1 MKRDATHEL
10 QSFLKI
16 SDSTYTQFAS
26 IREKLH
32 AGVRE
37 SQSKVLGDV
46 LSDLSCEII
55 EQVFSVLLKDEQDN
69 STMTQ
74 KQRYE
79 SEKVLQQILDTFR
92 KYMPWSVSFFG
103 NERLLPLVDYMTSL
117 MKEREQDVYIT
128 YPITPQLVQQAQ
140 TLTEQIREGNM
151 QSVEKAFQTLIQIV
165 DLGVTS
171 LVREPKKR
179 LKFNL
184 VVDKTLNGVINM
196 TTHLGYKRLEKLG
209 TQVDQTTATHY
220 INHFLAFMHQAA

>member
-1 MKRDATHEL
+1 MSYKV
-10 QSFLKI
+10 FLKI

-79 SEKVLQQILDTFR
+79 SEKVLQKILDTFR

>member
-1 MKRDATHEL
+1 MSYKV
-10 QSFLKI
+10 FLKI

-69 STMTQ
+69 STMTE

-117 MKEREQDVYIT
+117 MKEREQEVYIT

-209 TQVDQTTATHY
+209 MQVYQTTATHY

>member
-1 MKRDATHEL
+1 MSYKV
-10 QSFLKI
+10 FLKI

-220 INHFLAFMHQAA
+220 INHFLAFMHQAT

>member
-1 MKRDATHEL
+1 MSYKV
-10 QSFLKI
+10 FLKI

-117 MKEREQDVYIT
+117 MKEREQEVYIT

>member
-1 MKRDATHEL
+1 MSYKV
-10 QSFLKI
+10 FLKI

-117 MKEREQDVYIT
+117 MKEREQEVYIT
-128 YPITPQLVQQAQ
+128 YPVTPQLVQQAQ

>member
-1 MKRDATHEL
+1 MSYKV
-10 QSFLKI
+10 FLKI

-79 SEKVLQQILDTFR
+79 SEKVLQQILNTFR

>member
-1 MKRDATHEL
+1 MSYKV
-10 QSFLKI
+10 FLKI
-16 SDSTYTQFAS
+16 SDSTYTQFAA

-32 AGVRE
+32 TGVKE
-37 SQSKVLGDV
+37 SQSKVLGNV

-55 EQVFSVLLKDEQDN
+55 EQVFSVLLQAEQGN
-69 STMTQ
+69 SAMTE

-128 YPITPQLVQQAQ
+128 YPITSQLVQQAQ
-140 TLTEQIREGNM
+140 TLTEQIRAGNM
-151 QSVEKAFQTLIQIV
+151 QSVEEAFQTLIQIV

>member
-1 MKRDATHEL
+1 MSYKV
-10 QSFLKI
+10 FFKI

-117 MKEREQDVYIT
+117 MKEREQNVYIT

>member
-1 MKRDATHEL
+1 MSYKV
-10 QSFLKI
+10 FLKI
-16 SDSTYTQFAS
+16 SDSTYIQFAS

-32 AGVRE
+32 AGVKE

-69 STMTQ
+69 STMTE
-74 KQRYE
+74 KQRHE

-92 KYMPWSVSFFG
+92 NYMPWSVSFFG

-117 MKEREQDVYIT
+117 MKEREQNVYIT

>member
-1 MKRDATHEL
+1 MSYKV
-10 QSFLKI
+10 FLKI

-69 STMTQ
+69 STMTE

-79 SEKVLQQILDTFR
+79 SEKVLQRILDTFR

-117 MKEREQDVYIT
+117 MKEREQEVYIT

-209 TQVDQTTATHY
+209 MQVDQTTATHY

>member
-1 MKRDATHEL
+1 MSYKV
-10 QSFLKI
+10 FLKI

-26 IREKLH
+26 IRDKLH
-32 AGVRE
+32 AGVKE
-37 SQSKVLGDV
+37 SQSKVLGNV

-55 EQVFSVLLKDEQDN
+55 EQVFSVLLQAEQDN
-69 STMTQ
+69 SAMTE
-74 KQRYE
+74 KQRHE

-140 TLTEQIREGNM
+140 TLTEQIRAGNM
-151 QSVEKAFQTLIQIV
+151 QSVEEAFQTLIQIV

>member
-1 MKRDATHEL
+1 MRHMSYKV
-10 QSFLKI
+10 FLKI

>member
-1 MKRDATHEL
+1 MSYKV
-10 QSFLKI
+10 FLKI
-16 SDSTYTQFAS
+16 TDSTYTQFAS

-79 SEKVLQQILDTFR
+79 SEKVLQQILNTFR

-117 MKEREQDVYIT
+117 MKEHEQDVYIT

>member
-1 MKRDATHEL
+1 MRHMSYKV
-10 QSFLKI
+10 FLKI

-79 SEKVLQQILDTFR
+79 SEKVLQQILETFR

-117 MKEREQDVYIT
+117 MKEREQEVYIT

>member
-1 MKRDATHEL
+1 MSYKV
-10 QSFLKI
+10 FLKI

-69 STMTQ
+69 STMTE

-117 MKEREQDVYIT
+117 MKEREQEVYIT

-171 LVREPKKR
+171 LVREPIKR

-209 TQVDQTTATHY
+209 MQVDQTTATHY

>member
-1 MKRDATHEL
+1 MSYKV
-10 QSFLKI
+10 FLKI

-117 MKEREQDVYIT
+117 MKEREQNVYIT

-165 DLGVTS
+165 DLGATS

>member
-1 MKRDATHEL
+1 MSYKV
-10 QSFLKI
+10 FLKI

-32 AGVRE
+32 AGVKE

-69 STMTQ
+69 STMTE
-74 KQRYE
+74 KQRHE

>member
-1 MKRDATHEL
+1 MSYKV
-10 QSFLKI
+10 FLKI

-79 SEKVLQQILDTFR
+79 SEKVLQQILNTFR

-117 MKEREQDVYIT
+117 MKEREQEVYIT

-151 QSVEKAFQTLIQIV
+151 QSIEKAFQTLIQIV

>member
-1 MKRDATHEL
+1 MSYKV
-10 QSFLKI
+10 FLKI

-26 IREKLH
+26 IQEKLH

-117 MKEREQDVYIT
+117 MKEREQEVYIT

-209 TQVDQTTATHY
+209 AQVDQTTATHY

>member
-1 MKRDATHEL
+1 MSYKV
-10 QSFLKI
+10 FLKI

-69 STMTQ
+69 STMTE

-117 MKEREQDVYIT
+117 MKEREQEVYIT

-209 TQVDQTTATHY
+209 MKVYQTQ
-220 INHFLAFMHQAA
+220 

>member
-1 MKRDATHEL
+1 
-10 QSFLKI
+10 
-16 SDSTYTQFAS
+16 S

-69 STMTQ
+69 STMTE

-117 MKEREQDVYIT
+117 MKEREQEVYIT

-196 TTHLGYKRLEKLG
+196 TTHLGYKLLEKLG
-209 TQVDQTTATHY
+209 MQVDQTTATHY

>member
-1 MKRDATHEL
+1 MRHMSYKV
-10 QSFLKI
+10 FLKI

-69 STMTQ
+69 STMTE

-117 MKEREQDVYIT
+117 MKEREQEVYIT

-209 TQVDQTTATHY
+209 MQVDQTTATHY
-220 INHFLAFMHQAA
+220 INHFLAFMHLSLIHI

>member
-1 MKRDATHEL
+1 MSYKV
-10 QSFLKI
+10 FLKI

-69 STMTQ
+69 STMTE

-117 MKEREQDVYIT
+117 MKEREQEVYIT

-220 INHFLAFMHQAA
+220 INYFLAFMHQAA

>member
-1 MKRDATHEL
+1 MRHMSYKV
-10 QSFLKI
+10 FLKI

-92 KYMPWSVSFFG
+92 KYMLGQSLFSVM
-103 NERLLPLVDYMTSL
+103 NDYYL
-117 MKEREQDVYIT
+117 W
-128 YPITPQLVQQAQ
+128 
-140 TLTEQIREGNM
+140 
-151 QSVEKAFQTLIQIV
+151 LII
-165 DLGVTS
+165 
-171 LVREPKKR
+171 
-179 LKFNL
+179 
-184 VVDKTLNGVINM
+184 
-196 TTHLGYKRLEKLG
+196 
-209 TQVDQTTATHY
+209 
-220 INHFLAFMHQAA
+220 

>member
-1 MKRDATHEL
+1 MRHMSYKV
-10 QSFLKI
+10 FLKI

-74 KQRYE
+74 KQRHE

>member
-1 MKRDATHEL
+1 MSYKV
-10 QSFLKI
+10 FLKI

-117 MKEREQDVYIT
+117 MKEREQEVYIT

-151 QSVEKAFQTLIQIV
+151 QSVEKAFQILIQIV

-209 TQVDQTTATHY
+209 MQVDQTTATHY

>member
-1 MKRDATHEL
+1 MSYKV
-10 QSFLKI
+10 FLKI

-117 MKEREQDVYIT
+117 MKEREQEVYIT

-184 VVDKTLNGVINM
+184 VIDKTLNGVINM

>member
-1 MKRDATHEL
+1 MSYEV
-10 QSFLKI
+10 FLKI
-16 SDSTYTQFAS
+16 SDSTYTQFEA
-26 IREKLH
+26 IRQKLH
-32 AGVRE
+32 DGV
-37 SQSKVLGDV
+37 SQSQAKVLGDV

-55 EQVFSVLLKDEQDN
+55 EQVFSVLLQ
-69 STMTQ
+69 SGSATMSP
-74 KQRYE
+74 KQQAE
-79 SEKVLQQILDTFR
+79 SEKVIQQVLETFR

-117 MKEREQDVYIT
+117 MKEQGQQVYIT
-128 YPITPQLVQQAQ
+128 YPVTLQLVQQAE
-140 TLTEQIREGNM
+140 TLTQQIRDGNM
-151 QSVEKAFQTLIQIV
+151 QSITAAFETLIQIV

>member
-1 MKRDATHEL
+1 MSYKV
-10 QSFLKI
+10 FLKI

-117 MKEREQDVYIT
+117 MKEREQEVYIT

-209 TQVDQTTATHY
+209 TQVDRTTATHY

>member
-1 MKRDATHEL
+1 MSYKV
-10 QSFLKI
+10 FLKI

-32 AGVRE
+32 AGIRE

-69 STMTQ
+69 STMTE

-117 MKEREQDVYIT
+117 MKEREQEVYIT

-209 TQVDQTTATHY
+209 MQVDQTTATHY

>member
-1 MKRDATHEL
+1 MSYKV
-10 QSFLKI
+10 FLKI

-140 TLTEQIREGNM
+140 TMTEQIREGNM

>member
-1 MKRDATHEL
+1 MRHMSYKV
-10 QSFLKI
+10 FLKI

-117 MKEREQDVYIT
+117 MKEREQNVYIT

>member
-1 MKRDATHEL
+1 MRHMSYKV
-10 QSFLKI
+10 FLKI

-79 SEKVLQQILDTFR
+79 SEKVLQQILNTFR

>member
-10 QSFLKI
+10 QSFFKI

-117 MKEREQDVYIT
+117 MKEREQEVYIT

-140 TLTEQIREGNM
+140 TLTEQIRAGNM

>member
-1 MKRDATHEL
+1 
-10 QSFLKI
+10 
-16 SDSTYTQFAS
+16 
-26 IREKLH
+26 
-32 AGVRE
+32 
-37 SQSKVLGDV
+37 
-46 LSDLSCEII
+46 
-55 EQVFSVLLKDEQDN
+55 
-69 STMTQ
+69 MTQ

-117 MKEREQDVYIT
+117 MKEREQNVYIT

>member
-1 MKRDATHEL
+1 MSYKV
-10 QSFLKI
+10 FLKI

-69 STMTQ
+69 STMTE

-117 MKEREQDVYIT
+117 MKEREQEVYIT

-151 QSVEKAFQTLIQIV
+151 LSVEKAFQTLIQIV

-209 TQVDQTTATHY
+209 MQVDQTTATHY

>member
-1 MKRDATHEL
+1 MSYKV
-10 QSFLKI
+10 FLKI

-69 STMTQ
+69 STMTE

-117 MKEREQDVYIT
+117 MKEREQEVYIT

-196 TTHLGYKRLEKLG
+196 TTHLGYNRLEKLG

>member
-1 MKRDATHEL
+1 MSYKV
-10 QSFLKI
+10 FLKI

-103 NERLLPLVDYMTSL
+103 NDRLLPLVDYMTSL
-117 MKEREQDVYIT
+117 MKEREQEVYIT

-140 TLTEQIREGNM
+140 TLTEQIRAGNM

>member
-1 MKRDATHEL
+1 MRHMSYKV
-10 QSFLKI
+10 FLKI

-117 MKEREQDVYIT
+117 MKEREQEVYIT
-128 YPITPQLVQQAQ
+128 YPITPQLVQQVQ